1 MSPFKSKSQQRFMFA
16 KHPKI
21 AKEFAEETPDMK
33 NLVEKVSKMKR
44 GKNGKK
50 A

>member
-1 MSPFKSKSQQRFMFA
+1 MFS

-21 AKEFAEETPDMK
+21 AKEWAEETPNMK
-33 NLVEKVSKMKR
+33 RLVEKVSKMKR
-44 GKNGKK
+44 GKSGKK